1 MRIHTPSSLH
11 KELLSVLIQR
21 YTAEGYLPNPSVNY
35 PPPIRDKR
43 GYSRRESLDIDSVPQ
58 CLSEGIA
65 QNFQFVGRLIG
76 RALFDGIP
84 LGIRLNP
91 LMYELLSTQEMLF
104 CGRGA

>member
-1 MRIHTPSSLH
+1 MI
-11 KELLSVLIQR
+11 VLIRR

-35 PPPIRDKR
+35 PPPLRDKE
-43 GYSRRESLDIDSVPQ
+43 GYSRRESLDIDSIPQ
-58 CLSEGIA
+58 GLSDGIA

-91 LMYELLSTQEMLF
+91 LMYKSF
-104 CGRGA
+104 S

>member
-1 MRIHTPSSLH
+1 MFSSIIRD
-11 KELLSVLIQR
+11 VFPILIRR

-35 PPPIRDKR
+35 PPPHRNKE
-43 GYSRRESLDIDSVPQ
+43 GYTQRESLDKDSIPQ
-58 CLSEGIA
+58 CLSEGIS

-91 LMYELLSTQEMLF
+91 LMYEFLSVQWLLVCEKDL
-104 CGRGA
+104 